1 MRPTPNPKVLKEQYD
16 VNPDDVQQ
24 TGPNTVSIP
33 LSDAV
38 ANKLQTFGNVIKM
51 ERQNHPRGYSN
62 EYHKFPFF
70 PNHPDFDWSE
80 DNYGPI
86 WIPKKGA
93 TVQLSLKNLPLF
105 ARTIRVYENNTLEV
119 RGEDIFINGT
129 KATSYTFTQ
138 DYYWLMGDNRHR
150 SQDARFWGYVPF
162 DHVVGKA
169 VLVWL
174 TVDPQNGGFPMGM
187 RWKRLFTKVR

>member
-1 MRPTPNPKVLKEQYD
+1 MSTTSSPSSPT
-16 VNPDDVQQ
+16 
-24 TGPNTVSIP
+24 T
-33 LSDAV
+33 
-38 ANKLQTFGNVIKM
+38 
-51 ERQNHPRGYSN
+51 
-62 EYHKFPFF
+62 
-70 PNHPDFDWSE
+70 PDFDWSE

-86 WIPKKGA
+86 WIPKAG
-93 TVQLSLKNLPLF
+93 VEVSLTTKNLPLF
-105 ARTIRVYENNTLEV
+105 ERLIRVYEHHDLRV
-119 RGEDIFINGT
+119 RDGVIMIDGV
-129 KATSYTFTQ
+129 ATDRYTVEQ

-174 TVDPQNGGFPMGM
+174 TVDPQNGGFPTGI